1 MLGCSLDVVTA
12 SVDVVVVVASVTVLN
27 MLRLMGLVRLD
38 EELVFVPAALLLLL
52 LLVPKTLPMVRII

>member
-1 MLGCSLDVVTA
+1 MGCSLDVVTA

>member
-52 LLVPKTLPMVRII
+52 LVPKTLPIVRII

>member
-12 SVDVVVVVASVTVLN
+12 SVDVVVVVPSVTVLN

-52 LLVPKTLPMVRII
+52 LVPKTLPIVRII

>member
-52 LLVPKTLPMVRII
+52 LVPKTLPMVRII